1 MINRK
6 KQTFYIY
13 YILDNGNK
21 YLYSIKDCKQPER
34 TSEYLKLKSWL
45 NSQKV
50 YSIGWCD
57 NGYFEDYKPTFFNS
71 DYKIKPVKLTK

>member
-21 YLYSIKDCKQPER
+21 YLYSIKECKQPER
-34 TSEYLKLKSWL
+34 TSMYKILKAWL
-45 NSQKV
+45 YDQQV
-50 YSIGWCD
+50 HSIGWCD
-57 NGYFEDYKPTFFNS
+57 QGYYEDYKPTFLNNH
-71 DYKIKPVKLTK
+71 YYATK